1 MEMSWTE
8 IEFLPRN
15 CKYVLDLVCIK
26 LAVQDVI
33 SRMLLSDSNVELLM
47 PAINLSKVSNVVIHT
62 VQLFRTQKGST

>member
-33 SRMLLSDSNVELLM
+33 SRRLLSDSNVELLM
-47 PAINLSKVSNVVIHT
+47 PAINLST
-62 VQLFRTQKGST
+62 L